1 MLYKHVRSRKG
12 YLPLWGRWTWEGSVV
27 EDQLWMR
34 RGPLWTRYSV
44 RSLQLFGSV
53 WRTPGD
59 LDPSDHPLYLGP
71 GPTQQPTPAAG
82 VRKIAHIRFKKKK
95 KDTTK
100 GLERRR
106 KHSNLSLFKQAC
118 FNPAFNRVERS
129 YTVSRHKGEFKN
141 TMCFPLAPLRKCQA
155 FTWLTYHIST

>member
-1 MLYKHVRSRKG
+1 MFKVVIMRYVALIWKWHTSACRISYSFNFWVTAKNYKNWMLYKHVRSRKG

-82 VRKIAHIRFKKKK
+82 VRKIAHMRFKKKK
-95 KDTTK
+95 KRYDEGFRETAKT
-100 GLERRR
+100 
-106 KHSNLSLFKQAC
+106 Q
-118 FNPAFNRVERS
+118 
-129 YTVSRHKGEFKN
+129 
-141 TMCFPLAPLRKCQA
+141 
-155 FTWLTYHIST
+155 